1 MLTTIYLF
9 LASLFVQQPV
19 TESEIDQPQIEV
31 RNGGGGVIVPDKKKE
46 N

>member
-1 MLTTIYLF
+1 MLSTIYLF

-19 TESEIDQPQIEV
+19 AETNIEQPKIEV